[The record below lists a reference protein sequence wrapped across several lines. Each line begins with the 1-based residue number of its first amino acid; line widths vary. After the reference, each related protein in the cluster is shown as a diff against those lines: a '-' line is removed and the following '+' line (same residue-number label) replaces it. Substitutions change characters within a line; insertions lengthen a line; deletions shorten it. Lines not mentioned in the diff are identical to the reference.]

1 MTDYEKAM
9 QLNHQLALKHAE
21 QSRLLEKLN
30 RSLLIQDIL
39 KEHGILKP
47 EWPIKT
53 SFQGNPVHYP
63 NEVICTFKDRYG
75 GELLQ
80 LFIGKVP
87 QELYPE
93 QLIED
98 LKKSR

>member
-1 MTDYEKAM
+1 MNERITELYQQIAI
-9 QLNHQLALKHAE
+9 NHAKQAK
-21 QSRLLEKLN
+21 LLEKLN